1 MNGVPAV
8 MDTRVKCV
16 KLTPESFELQ
26 FAKTTADDNGNWA
39 VIAKNAH
46 GEMSQFF
53 SFAALMMPKFEEKLK
68 DMEANEG
75 KQVSSISGILKR
87 LQKCDENR
95 NLPIALKSTK

>member
-75 KQVSSISGILKR
+75 KQVSQSSGILKR
-87 LQKCDENR
+87 PQKCGEISQ
-95 NLPIALKSTK
+95 LL